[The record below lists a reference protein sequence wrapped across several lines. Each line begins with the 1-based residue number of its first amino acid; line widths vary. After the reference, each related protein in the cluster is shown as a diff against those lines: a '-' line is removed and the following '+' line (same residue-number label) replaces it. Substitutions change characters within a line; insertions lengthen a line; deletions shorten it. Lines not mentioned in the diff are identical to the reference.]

1 MLHLPLAPKVIC
13 GFFRPINKK
22 IVTFPTLLSEHLFS
36 VCLLSSLPAKTVG
49 SLISKLKKDLLLQLL
64 RSPAVAGR
72 RIKIFNLDAFFV
84 NS

>member
-1 MLHLPLAPKVIC
+1 M
-13 GFFRPINKK
+13 
-22 IVTFPTLLSEHLFS
+22 FS

-72 RIKIFNLDAFFV
+72 RIKIFYLDAFFV

>member
-1 MLHLPLAPKVIC
+1 M
-13 GFFRPINKK
+13 
-22 IVTFPTLLSEHLFS
+22 FS

-72 RIKIFNLDAFFV
+72 RIEIFHLDAFFV
-84 NS
+84 NLKHLYKLTFPSLTDSRNFCI